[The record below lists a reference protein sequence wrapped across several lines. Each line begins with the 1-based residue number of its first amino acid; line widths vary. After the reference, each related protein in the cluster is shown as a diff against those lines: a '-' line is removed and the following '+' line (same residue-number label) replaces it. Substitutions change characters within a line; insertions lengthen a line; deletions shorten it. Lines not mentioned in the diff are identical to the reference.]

1 MLYNKPIL
9 ARECFYYESRYIEVC
24 VLDAKDYYNIHVFD
38 DKYKQDEMNT
48 LKLQE
53 PKECA
58 TLDEITNPIKLECYA
73 LEHYLW
79 DKYYGYKGKMYSFNV
94 EIADTCE
101 L

>member
-9 ARECFYYESRYIEVC
+9 ARDCFYYDSRYVEVC
-24 VLDAKDYYNIHVFD
+24 ILDDEDYYNIHVFD

-53 PKECA
+53 PKDCISLE
-58 TLDEITNPIKLECYA
+58 EVTNPIKLECHA
-73 LEHYLW
+73 LEYILW
-79 DKYYGYKGKMYSFNV
+79 DKYYGYKNQMYSFNV
-94 EIADTCE
+94 EIADICK